1 MCKCFFILTIHVFF
15 TNHFK
20 SAKGSVFIIK
30 PSKARAKN
38 ELLRIALNKEEYNM
52 KTFKNMNEIIK
63 AENGRKKNIRIYI
76 ATLLAVQMLMLPI
89 SSCSSS
95 SDNSQIS
102 GSASAA
108 VATLADVGGTEVST
122 VKKTSSDSLNADE
135 LFTERDLIQSPDLS
149 GAKGLTLRACLD
161 SRSMRHAP

>member
-1 MCKCFFILTIHVFF
+1 
-15 TNHFK
+15 
-20 SAKGSVFIIK
+20 
-30 PSKARAKN
+30 
-38 ELLRIALNKEEYNM
+38 
-52 KTFKNMNEIIK
+52 MNEIIK

-149 GAKGLTLRACLD
+149 GAKELTKPQAILCVLTRILAKYGGKD
-161 SRSMRHAP
+161 ASRTCVERF